1 MDWELATLGDPLA
14 DLGWLLAF
22 WREPT
27 DEPHLTA
34 DPARA
39 VMEQPGFPSRAE
51 LAARYAEQTGA
62 QLPDLTYYVVFA
74 MWRMAVLLE
83 NHWAATCAAAAA
95 GFDFAYLETA
105 GPAFAARLRRLAEQ
119 VPYPPPP
126 LATRG
131 SRRSGGAPCSGM
143 GGAGGGGLTTSP
155 LDLYRWLVVARVLD
169 RALCAENPNWFP
181 IEGEEATV
189 VGAYAD
195 LRPTDVAAPHY
206 RDPFVVYLMRGAEM
220 WRLAAQVLRKGAGYN
235 KGRSVPFNGPFEL
248 RHVPW
253 VAGDLGTTLGTATGA
268 ALALQDAG
276 TDDVCVCAFGD
287 GTANRGDFHENVN
300 LAACWRLP
308 IVYLCQHNGWAISE
322 PAEIYLPAPIVDR
335 AAGYGIPGVVVDGN
349 DVEAVQRGRR
359 RGRRAGAARRRPDA
373 DRGPDLAPARPLGR
387 RRRDLPP
394 RPGPDGRARP
404 AGDPGRAAAHRGA
417 RPTPRRSPESAS
429 EAEAEVAEAI
439 ARAKALPEAG
449 AAELGLNEVFV

>member
-1 MDWELATLGDPLA
+1 M
-14 DLGWLLAF
+14 
-22 WREPT
+22 
-27 DEPHLTA
+27 
-34 DPARA
+34 
-39 VMEQPGFPSRAE
+39 
-51 LAARYAEQTGA
+51 
-62 QLPDLTYYVVFA
+62 
-74 MWRMAVLLE
+74 
-83 NHWAATCAAAAA
+83 
-95 GFDFAYLETA
+95 
-105 GPAFAARLRRLAEQ
+105 
-119 VPYPPPP
+119 
-126 LATRG
+126 
-131 SRRSGGAPCSGM
+131 
-143 GGAGGGGLTTSP
+143 
-155 LDLYRWLVVARVLD
+155 VVARTLD

-189 VGAYAD
+189 VGAYCD
-195 LRPTDVAAPHY
+195 LRASDVAAPHY

-300 LAACWRLP
+300 LAACWSLP

-349 DVEAVQRGRR
+349 DVEAVQAAVGQAIERARRGDGPTLIEARTWRQRGHWGGDAATYRR
-359 RGRRAGAARRRPDA
+359 RGAPETLRDPLSMQAERLLARGLA
-373 DRGPDLAPARPLGR
+373 DEATLLRI
-387 RRRDLPP
+387 
-394 RPGPDGRARP
+394 
-404 AGDPGRAAAHRGA
+404 GD
-417 RPTPRRSPESAS
+417 
-429 EAEAEVAEAI
+429 EAEAEVADAV

-449 AAELGLNEVFV
+449 LAELGLNEVFV